1 MCVCVYVCVQVHEYV
16 PSLCMCTCVCM
27 RRSKVDAPCVPQG
40 LSINLEITG
49 SITESGQQAGGF
61 SSLCLLLI
69 AGLTGVCSVFYTR
82 TGDLN
87 LHLYACTPSTWPT
100 ELPPQHWHLRFF
112 NISRRLCCHIQS
124 WITTILKIAVE
135 WGRVIVSQQESVAH
149 MRPSV

>member
-1 MCVCVYVCVQVHEYV
+1 MTKRNHRDFTLINLFSLCVCVQVHEYV

-49 SITESGQQAGGF
+49 SITESAQQAGGF

-87 LHLYACTPSTWPT
+87 LHLYACTPSTWPRSY
-100 ELPPQHWHLRFF
+100 LPSTDTYVFLIFLEGYVVTFR
-112 NISRRLCCHIQS
+112 
-124 WITTILKIAVE
+124 AE
-135 WGRVIVSQQESVAH
+135 
-149 MRPSV
+149 